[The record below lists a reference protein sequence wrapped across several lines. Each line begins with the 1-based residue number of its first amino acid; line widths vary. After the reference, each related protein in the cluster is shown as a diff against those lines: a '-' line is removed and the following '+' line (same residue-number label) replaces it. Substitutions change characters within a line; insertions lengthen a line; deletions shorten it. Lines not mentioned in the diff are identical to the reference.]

1 MTLLVR
7 NSSNLLHFQFFL
19 AFFKLFSLPFFF
31 HAAILSLLKSVGA
44 EVPLTY
50 VITGESLLND
60 GTSLVL
66 YTLFYELIAKE
77 PEYEVSPTFV
87 VIYFIK
93 VITLSNLV
101 GIAMGATSIV
111 VIGLANRRYK
121 EDDTTI
127 QLAVTFCCAYFSF
140 YVAQRILLVSGVIA
154 CFTSGVVLARYA
166 VPRYLK
172 PETIEAVWTAIE
184 WLGNTLLF
192 FLAGLVIGKL
202 AVFSVQG
209 IDLVFIIVVYVFLN
223 VARMAMVLLL
233 FPALYYSGTGCNTFP
248 KAIFVGWV
256 GLRGAVSVALALS
269 IYQNTLNG
277 NTTLSRDD
285 AEVMM
290 FLVGGI
296 GALTLLIN
304 ATTAKPMLF
313 YFHLLDDEGDLT
325 QTTTTAKSTAS
336 EQGESAV
343 GGSQWDDSST
353 RQSKKVNPK
362 GTGTISG
369 GGGGGKQKETKLMFE
384 YLKKRIR
391 LKVYN
396 LIETLQKQ
404 YLTDY
409 LDLAFIFRHCSIL
422 KTAPEASAIPKSPKT
437 DDEELEE
444 ELEDEG
450 DEELFSEMI
459 EKSPLSELSAEE
471 KAAIREKIKKTRH
484 RSLPNKPRTLSNL
497 STKQIVSRADYRLI
511 HQEVEAMRTGAGSI
525 EGHQHHPGEGEFKNG
540 YEEGVT
546 HQARKR
552 SSSADQIHIKQAQDE
567 ASPAPSKE
575 EDRRNRSDS
584 TRKRKHYTF
593 KNFARS
599 RVRSLSVQKYGGE
612 EDFDSFS
619 PKEVPPIDKPRP
631 GSLVKY
637 QSQSQFPYPTNTE
650 SRSYSQPSEYTEE
663 KNADESPIISNRR
676 VTFDEG
682 RPDSLRRIALLAPK
696 EAVQPLETMSEAE
709 TERRRTT
716 SGLSDGKAKE
726 EELQSRKFQEL
737 PSFNVPKSEA
747 TTSLKSEIV
756 DGVSGEI
763 EEEDSDFHRVVPS
776 LPHSASQPQ
785 NIGFPTQEKVKIEQL
800 KEKQKEEIEKRK
812 ESIDPLLGPRKL
824 LSFRLLH
831 NIVYDDLLIT
841 MRKVFLEVLRV
852 NYFKQ
857 INSGQLPSKSFAAL
871 LLLQSVDKSLYTMNT
886 VNDKLEDLNLL
897 TQSHFYLKKLYE
909 KRTER
914 KMSVFSATTAASRH
928 ASSTLSAMTTTT
940 REEAM
945 INPTRSTAGS
955 DTMSETA
962 ARHNN
967 PHHHHHHYPNRNQP
981 SKNKDTRKRKHT
993 LQLDVEGDKLFHADH
1008 EVSRVTRDPEEELE
1022 EKRFLERLQ
1031 SLQSMNGTSNK
1042 NNNRIEDSRKTE
1054 HTNTNQTNRA
1064 NEDKETD
1071 RNGGGGAEDDD
1082 VKAFEDSFFYYSI
1095 HLQTAVMILM
1105 AFIEGHEFAQ
1115 SRITFYLGENE
1126 LGIDTPE
1133 EDIVINESKQ
1143 LVAVAKDLLLM
1154 IYKPILKYIYSKRIL
1169 FSIFSLQQTLIEQF
1183 VTEGIINVKYS
1194 EILYEEIHSDIDHLQ
1209 ALERKKILFYYY
1221 RRFRQSGRNVENKE
1235 AKAENEVEEEEE
1247 EREGEATSTA
1257 AAPAAGP
1264 TKQEEPKYHPNRV
1277 KLLFLLSKS
1286 FLEYYF
1292 EEFFNSYFFMKERW
1306 LKAIGRP
1313 V

>member
-1 MTLLVR
+1 
-7 NSSNLLHFQFFL
+7 
-19 AFFKLFSLPFFF
+19 
-31 HAAILSLLKSVGA
+31 LLKSVGA

-66 YTLFYELIAKE
+66 YTLFYELVAKE
-77 PEYEVSPTFV
+77 PQYEVSPTFV

-101 GIAMGATSIV
+101 GLAMGATSV
-111 VIGLANRRYK
+111 AVIGLANRRYK

-140 YVAQRILLVSGVIA
+140 YVAQRILLVSGVVA

-166 VPRYLK
+166 VPRYMK

-209 IDLVFIIVVYVFLN
+209 IDLVFIIVVYLFLN
-223 VARMAMVLLL
+223 LARMAMVLLL
-233 FPALYYSGTGCNTFP
+233 FPALYYSGKGCNTFP

-277 NTTLSRDD
+277 NTTLSNDD
-285 AEVMM
+285 VEVMM

-313 YFHLLDDEGDLT
+313 YFHLLDDEGDGLT

-343 GGSQWDDSST
+343 GESQWDDSST
-353 RQSKKVNPK
+353 RLSKKVNPK
-362 GTGTISG
+362 GTGTNAAT
-369 GGGGGKQKETKLMFE
+369 GKQKETKLMFE

-437 DDEELEE
+437 DDGEWEE

-450 DEELFSEMI
+450 DEELFSEVI

-497 STKQIVSRADYRLI
+497 STKQTVSRADYQLI
-511 HQEVEAMRTGAGSI
+511 HQEVEAMRSGAGSI

-540 YEEGVT
+540 YEEGVV
-546 HQARKR
+546 HQPRKR
-552 SSSADQIHIKQAQDE
+552 SSSADQIHLKQALED
-567 ASPAPSKE
+567 ASPAPS
-575 EDRRNRSDS
+575 RNRSDS

-637 QSQSQFPYPTNTE
+637 QSQTQFPYPTTTE
-650 SRSYSQPSEYTEE
+650 NRSYSQPSEYTEE
-663 KNADESPIISNRR
+663 KNADESPVIINRR

-696 EAVQPLETMSEAE
+696 EAIQPPEPTISEAE

-716 SGLSDGKAKE
+716 SGVSDGKAKE

-747 TTSLKSEIV
+747 TNSLKSEVV

-776 LPHSASQPQ
+776 LPHSTSQPQ
-785 NIGFPTQEKVKIEQL
+785 QNHGFPTQEKVKIEQL

-831 NIVYDDLLIT
+831 NIVYEDLLVT

-886 VNDKLEDLNLL
+886 VNDKLEDLHLL

-962 ARHNN
+962 AHHNQH
-967 PHHHHHHYPNRNQP
+967 HHHHHHYPNKNQA
-981 SKNKDTRKRKHT
+981 SKNKDTRQRKHT

-1031 SLQSMNGTSNK
+1031 SLQSINNTSNK
-1042 NNNRIEDSRKTE
+1042 NNNNRIEDSQKTE
-1054 HTNTNQTNRA
+1054 HTNMNQTNRA
-1064 NEDKETD
+1064 NEDKDTD
-1071 RNGGGGAEDDD
+1071 RNGGGGGAEDDD

-1169 FSIFSLQQTLIEQF
+1169 FSIFALQQTLIEQF

-1209 ALERKKILFYYY
+1209 ALERKKILSYYY
-1221 RRFRQSGRNVENKE
+1221 RRFRQGKNVENKSGE
-1235 AKAENEVEEEEE
+1235 AKAENEVVEEEEE
-1247 EREGEATSTA
+1247 AEEREEEATSTA
-1257 AAPAAGP
+1257 AAPAAGR
-1264 TKQEEPKYHPNRV
+1264 TKEEEPKYSPNRV